1 MSTSAKQVKD
11 KRKSKSSWRSLYY
24 YKIVVGKHKA
34 VFLGSVLTTL
44 GHVFLISYAN
54 PILLGLI
61 VDTISTTQIAANE
74 VIGVFGPYILMFAL
88 ANIAGQACAKLQD
101 YFTWKMQILCS
112 YDLFTIVF
120 DELSQ
125 QSMTFHSDRF
135 GGALVSQAQKFSN
148 SFIILLENFIY
159 TILPVIASVVYMV
172 VLLVAQVPLF
182 VVILSSLMAIYLVV
196 AYLLFSKVL
205 PINAEAASA
214 QNALS
219 GVLSD
224 SITNILSVKTY
235 GREEFEHR
243 AFDEANRKVVAI
255 DSKRMRVSTLR
266 ESATSAIVV
275 VIMVALAFFLCGG
288 NAWFGVAPSVLV
300 LMFTCT
306 YTTSMMFNSVGLMM
320 QQVVRALGDAQA
332 MVDILE
338 SPRLVDDKPNAPDL
352 VVTKGQIEICDLC
365 FSYSNIEGNEG
376 KAASDGGTSASK
388 SKDRSLKPSAQTH
401 KTHGDLGAKTS
412 PKQQTHP
419 RYAGDVFDGLNLTI
433 LAGQKMGL
441 VGKSGSGKTTLTN
454 LILRLNDIQGG
465 QILIDGQNI
474 ADITQTSLRH
484 QIAYVPQEPM
494 LFHRSIKDN
503 IAYGNPDASEEQILN
518 AARMAE
524 AVDFIEALPEGFE
537 TITGERGVKLS
548 GGQRQR
554 IAIARAIL
562 ADAPILIL
570 DEATSALDSQNEQ
583 LVQNALANLMQGRT
597 SIVVAHRLSTVAS
610 LDRIVVLD
618 QGKIVEDGTHDELI
632 CSGGVYAEMWKK
644 QTGGVMGA

>member
-1 MSTSAKQVKD
+1 MSAS
-11 KRKSKSSWRSLYY
+11 KRKKTNCNKSKSSWRSLHY
-24 YKIVVGKHKA
+24 YKIVIGKHKG
-34 VFLGSVLTTL
+34 VFFGSILTTL

-61 VDTISTTQIAANE
+61 VDKISAAQIAADE
-74 VIGVFGPYILMFAL
+74 VIYVFGPYILMFAL

-148 SFIILLENFIY
+148 AFIILLENFIY
-159 TILPVIASVVYMV
+159 TILPVIASVVYMI

-182 VVILSSLMAIYLVV
+182 VVILSALMVFYLIV
-196 AYLLFSKVL
+196 AYMLFSKVL

-219 GVLSD
+219 GVLCD

-235 GREEFEHR
+235 GREEFEHK
-243 AFDEANRKVVAI
+243 AFDEANRKVVSI

-275 VIMVALAFFLCGG
+275 VIMIALAFFLCGA

-332 MVDILE
+332 MVEVLE
-338 SPRLVDDKPNAPDL
+338 SPKLVDDKPNAPDL
-352 VVTKGQIEICDLC
+352 KVTKGKIEICNLY
-365 FSYSNIEGNEG
+365 FSYAKVGKNTEGVLDEDPSTNR
-376 KAASDGGTSASK
+376 K
-388 SKDRSLKPSAQTH
+388 SKVHKKVNGEIGINPNFGAQNNSLH
-401 KTHGDLGAKTS
+401 
-412 PKQQTHP
+412 
-419 RYAGDVFDGLNLTI
+419 AGDVFNGLNLTI
-433 LAGQKMGL
+433 PAGQKIGL
-441 VGKSGSGKTTLTN
+441 VGRSGSGKTTLTN
-454 LILRLNDIQGG
+454 LILRLNDIQCG

-503 IAYGNPDASEEQILN
+503 IAYGNPDASDGQIIN

-524 AVDFIEALPEGFE
+524 AIEFIEKLPEGFD

-562 ADAPILIL
+562 ADALILIL

-618 QGKIVEDGTHDELI
+618 QGEIVEDGTHNELI
-632 CSGGVYAEMWKK
+632 CLDGVYAQMWKM
-644 QTGGVMGA
+644 QTGGMMGV

>member
-1 MSTSAKQVKD
+1 MSSLKREQSDGGKNSKGAEESKP
-11 KRKSKSSWRSLYY
+11 KRKKASNLSWRSLHY
-24 YKIVVGKHKA
+24 YKIAAGRHKA
-34 VFLGSVLTTL
+34 VFAGGVLSTL
-44 GHVFLISYAN
+44 GHVFFISYAN

-61 VDTISTTQIAANE
+61 VDAISTTQIPSDQ
-74 VIGVFGPYILMFAL
+74 VIPFFGPYILVFAL
-88 ANIAGQACAKLQD
+88 ANVVGQACAKLQD

-120 DELSQ
+120 DELSR

-148 SFIILLENFIY
+148 SFIILLENFTY
-159 TILPVIASVVYMV
+159 TILPIAASVVYMV
-172 VLLVAQVPLF
+172 VLLVAEVPLF
-182 VVILSSLMAIYLVV
+182 VVILSALMAVYMVV
-196 AYLLFSKVL
+196 AYMLFSKVM
-205 PINAEAASA
+205 PINTEAAAA

-255 DSKRMRVSTLR
+255 DSKRMRISTLR

-275 VIMVALAFFLCGG
+275 AIMVALAFFLCGG
-288 NAWFGVAPSVLV
+288 NAWFGLKPSTLV

-306 YTTSMMFNSVGLMM
+306 YTTSMMFNGVGLMM
-320 QQVVRALGDAQA
+320 QQVIRAFGDAHA
-332 MVDILE
+332 MVEILE
-338 SPRLVDDKPNAPDL
+338 SPRLVDDKPNAPNL
-352 VVTKGQIEICDLC
+352 VVSVGRIEIRDLC
-365 FSYSNIEGNEG
+365 FSYAKVGAKAGDGGSGDG
-376 KAASDGGTSASK
+376 DGASGSPSAVAASESASRQ
-388 SKDRSLKPSAQTH
+388 SRHESA
-401 KTHGDLGAKTS
+401 
-412 PKQQTHP
+412 
-419 RYAGDVFDGLNLTI
+419 DVFEGFNLTI
-433 LAGQKMGL
+433 PAGQKMGL

-474 ADITQTSLRH
+474 ADVTQTSLRH
-484 QIAYVPQEPM
+484 QIAYVPQEPL
-494 LFHRSIKDN
+494 LFHRTVRDN
-503 IAYGNPDASEEQILN
+503 IAYGNPDATEEQVVE

-524 AVDFIEALPEGFE
+524 ALEFIEELPEGFD
-537 TITGERGVKLS
+537 TVTGERGVKLS

-554 IAIARAIL
+554 IAIARAML
-562 ADAPILIL
+562 ANAPILVL

-583 LVQNALANLMQGRT
+583 LVQNALGNLMKGRT

-618 QGKIVEDGTHDELI
+618 HGTIVEDGTHDELI
-632 CSGGVYAEMWKK
+632 GEGGVYSEMWKR
-644 QTGGVMGA
+644 QTGGMMGV